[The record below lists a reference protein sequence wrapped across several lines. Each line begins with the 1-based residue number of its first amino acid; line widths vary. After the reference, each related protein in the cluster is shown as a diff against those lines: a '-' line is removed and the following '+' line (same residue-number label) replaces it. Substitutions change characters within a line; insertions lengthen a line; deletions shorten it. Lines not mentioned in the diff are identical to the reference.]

1 MRGRGTCEASRGRPS
16 PAAREAALADQTEA
30 AAAEDYDCGSLDD
43 TPLDPSQLNIPDHQG
58 SLVVETAGGLM
69 VPLTRNWLQIDQL
82 VKWQLPIVL
91 VARSGL
97 GTLNHTLLSLEAMRR
112 RNLTVLGLILNGPLH
127 ADNPGTL
134 EQFGDV
140 PVLAQLPPQASLS
153 ATVLERLWREKDLTT
168 TFRKVLKRS
177 SP

>member
-1 MRGRGTCEASRGRPS
+1 
-16 PAAREAALADQTEA
+16 
-30 AAAEDYDCGSLDD
+30 
-43 TPLDPSQLNIPDHQG
+43 
-58 SLVVETAGGLM
+58 M

-97 GTLNHTLLSLEAMRR
+97 GTLNHTLLSLEALRR

-134 EQFGDV
+134 KQFGYV

-153 ATVLERLWREKDLTT
+153 ATILERLWHEQNLNT
-168 TFRKVLKRS
+168 TFRELLKR
-177 SP
+177 

>member
-1 MRGRGTCEASRGRPS
+1 
-16 PAAREAALADQTEA
+16 
-30 AAAEDYDCGSLDD
+30 
-43 TPLDPSQLNIPDHQG
+43 
-58 SLVVETAGGLM
+58 M

-82 VKWQLPIVL
+82 VDWQLPIVL

-97 GTLNHTLLSLEAMRR
+97 GTLNHTLLSLEALRR

-134 EQFGDV
+134 KQFGDV

-153 ATVLERLWREKDLTT
+153 ATVLERLWREKNLTT
-168 TFRKVLKRS
+168 TFRQVLKRS